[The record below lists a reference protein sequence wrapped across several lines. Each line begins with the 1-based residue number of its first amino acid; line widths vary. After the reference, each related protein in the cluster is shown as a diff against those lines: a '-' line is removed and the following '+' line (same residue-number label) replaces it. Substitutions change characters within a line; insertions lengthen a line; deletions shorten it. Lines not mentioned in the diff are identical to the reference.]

1 MVKTKKTQL
10 FIVMHDVSGLADR
23 SNTFANFLA
32 VTRKFGYHCIYLFH
46 IFYWKKEIQRKI
58 IWQTSVFNIFPSS
71 VPYQTVA
78 RLPQSNVIRTT
89 TKYLPAR
96 SLWTNK
102 LFIELANDNEKTCLT
117 IDCSG
122 VNFPQD
128 DNDVK
133 KRKKQQRQV

>member
-10 FIVMHDVSGLADR
+10 LIVMHDVSGLADR

-58 IWQTSVFNIFPSS
+58 ISQTSVFNIFPSS

-96 SLWTNK
+96 SL
-102 LFIELANDNEKTCLT
+102 
-117 IDCSG
+117 
-122 VNFPQD
+122 
-128 DNDVK
+128 
-133 KRKKQQRQV
+133 